1 MAVLT
6 SVTFWRWLIALWL
19 LAGTTVQAAVILQYH
34 HVSDSTPASTS
45 LKVAEFAGHMAYLD
59 SAGFKV
65 LPLSEVLDALRRQQ
79 PLPAKTA
86 VITFD
91 DGYRNVLT
99 NAVPI
104 LRRYNFP
111 YTIFV
116 ASKDIDKGHRG
127 MLSWPELKQLADE
140 GAIIANHSSHHHHL
154 NRRLPDET
162 QAQWRARITADL
174 QAAEAAIL
182 KHTGQSWSYLA
193 YPYGEYNRP
202 LQALVAEL
210 GFVGIGQHSGA
221 VASYSDFTA
230 LPRFPASGRYANLES
245 LKVKLNSLA
254 MPVTALDGH
263 EPQLGD
269 DWQPKLTV
277 TLDTSDLRPRQL
289 SCYILGERV
298 TPNWLNERQFSI
310 RADKPLPVGRSRY
323 NCTAPSKRTG
333 QYYWFSQ
340 PWMRANPD
348 GSWYAD

>member
-1 MAVLT
+1 MTVLKT
-6 SVTFWRWLIALWL
+6 WTFWRWLIALWL
-19 LAGTTVQAAVILQYH
+19 SASATAQAAVILQYH

-45 LKVAEFAGHMAYLD
+45 LKIDEFAGHMAYLD
-59 SAGFKV
+59 SAGFTV
-65 LPLSEVLDALRRQQ
+65 LPLPDVIDALRRQQ
-79 PLPAKTA
+79 PLPAKTV

-104 LRRYNFP
+104 LKRYDFP

-127 MLSWPELKQLADE
+127 MLSWAQLKQLAAE
-140 GAIIANHSSHHHHL
+140 GATIANHSSYHHHL
-154 NRRLPDET
+154 NRRLPGET
-162 QAQWRARITADL
+162 QGQWRQRISADL
-174 QAAEAAIL
+174 LDAEAAI
-182 KHTGQSWSYLA
+182 KRHTGQSWSYLA
-193 YPYGEYNRP
+193 YPYGEYNQP

-210 GFVGIGQHSGA
+210 GFIGIGQHSGA

-230 LPRFPASGRYANLES
+230 LPRFPASGRYARLDS
-245 LKVKLNSLA
+245 LKIKLNSLA
-254 MPVTALDGH
+254 MPVTALAGH

-269 DWQPKLTV
+269 NWQPELTV

-298 TPNWLNERQFSI
+298 APTWLSDRQFSI

-323 NCTAPSKRTG
+323 NCTVPSKRTG
-333 QYYWFSQ
+333 QYYWFSH